1 MENETPTPDAASE
14 SPAEALGVEAHK
26 SSGITVAR
34 AALALLCLLA
44 GVAGSLLVAHTLAT
58 RQIRDERRGF
68 NQGSSAIASNLSDA
82 LHRQQDITTAAST
95 FLAGDPTA
103 TPAQF
108 IAWAKWARVMP
119 DYPALRRIALL
130 AAVRRAQIRSFAGRT
145 SAGRATTLR
154 VLPVGARAEYCLT
167 AAEVARSG
175 VPVPAALDYCVREK
189 RLLASRG
196 SGATIVR
203 ALGGASGVV
212 EAQTPVYRGL
222 AIPSS
227 ATARNAEFLGW
238 VRQVV
243 SPAVLAQQALIGRPG
258 YAVALRYGPRPTD
271 VVSAG
276 VVLDGAQSASAG
288 LIGGWTLTSYGP
300 AATAPLLDSGRIWV
314 LVAGALTGLLLGLLA
329 LLLGR
334 SPGREPAAAPSA
346 LPSPEPSAEAA
357 EPFYD
362 TLTGLPNRAL
372 TLDRASLVLARA
384 GRQSGLLAGVLLI
397 DVDWFK
403 DVNDKLGREAG
414 DQLLKIVAQRLD
426 GVMRA
431 EDTVGRLGDDR
442 FAVLVEC
449 TARSL
454 RLDALAQRVLEA
466 LHRPL
471 EIEGFGPTFSM
482 TASIGVAF
490 GRYDSAEDLLRDAGA
505 ALQSAKADGKGRY
518 KLFDSSACS
527 VVEGRGGLEADL
539 SAAVQEGALKLL
551 YAPIYDLQTHS
562 VAGFEAKPC
571 WEHPERGLIA
581 AEELLQLAEDCGL
594 IVPVDRFT
602 LEQACGRAAAWEV
615 QGRRVGVSVKVG
627 AEQLRREGLITDV
640 RRALQQSGVKPEL
653 LTLEVA
659 ESAVMSDVTEAAERL
674 QEIKRLGVHLAID
687 DFGDSGY
694 AYHSDLR
701 KMPIDCLRVQRSALA
716 ASDDPE
722 YRNWLFEAILMV
734 GRELSLAVVAKGVQ
748 SEEQL
753 EELQAMGCTVAQGP
767 FLGEAVAAEAVTEMS
782 GALVPAHA

>member
-1 MENETPTPDAASE
+1 METETPTPDRTSE
-14 SPAEALGVEAHK
+14 SPAEAPAVVASKAGT
-26 SSGITVAR
+26 ITVGR
-34 AALALLCLLA
+34 ALLALLCVLA
-44 GVAGSLLVAHTLAT
+44 GVAGSLLVAHSLAA
-58 RQIRDERRGF
+58 RQRTDERSSFG
-68 NQGSSAIASNLSDA
+68 QGSSAIASNLSNA
-82 LHRQQDITTAAST
+82 LRHQEDLTTAAGT
-95 FLAGDPTA
+95 FLAGDSKA

-108 IAWAKWARVMP
+108 TAWAQWAHIMP
-119 DYPALRRIALL
+119 EYPALRRIALL
-130 AAVRRAQIRSFAGRT
+130 AVVKHAQIRSFVGRT

-154 VLPVGARAEYCLT
+154 AMPAGARPEYCLT
-167 AAEVARSG
+167 AAEVVRGG
-175 VPVPAALDYCVREK
+175 VPAPAGFDYCAREK

-196 SGATIVR
+196 NGAAIVR
-203 ALGGASGVV
+203 AIGGTSGTV
-212 EAQTPVYRGL
+212 ETQTPVYRSL
-222 AIPSS
+222 AIPASVS
-227 ATARNAEFLGW
+227 ARNGEFVGW

-243 SPAVLAQQALIGRPG
+243 SPSVLAQQALIGHSG
-258 YAVALRYGPRPTD
+258 YAVALHYGPRPVD

-276 VVLDGAQSASAG
+276 VALAGAQSVSTRLVG
-288 LIGGWTLTSYGP
+288 SWTLTSYGP
-300 AATAPLLDSGRIWV
+300 AVTAPLLASGRIWV
-314 LVAGALTGLLLGLLA
+314 LVAGVLIGLLLGLLA

-334 SPGREPAAAPSA
+334 SPGQEPAAAPA
-346 LPSPEPSAEAA
+346 LPAPEPPA
-357 EPFYD
+357 EPAEPLYD
-362 TLTGLPNRAL
+362 VLTGLPNRAL

-397 DVDWFK
+397 DIDWFK

-414 DQLLKIVAQRLD
+414 DQLLKIVAQRLQ
-426 GVMRA
+426 GVMRT
-431 EDTVGRLGDDR
+431 EDTVGRLGADQ

-482 TASIGVAF
+482 TASVGVAF
-490 GRYDSAEDLLRDAGA
+490 GRYESAEDLLRDGGA

-518 KLFDSSACS
+518 KLFDSSARS

-562 VAGFEAKPC
+562 VTGFEAKPC

-594 IVPVDRFT
+594 IVPVDRWT

-615 QGRRVGVSVKVG
+615 QGRRVGVSMKVG
-627 AEQLRREGLITDV
+627 AEQLHREGLITDV
-640 RRALQQSGVKPEL
+640 RRALQQSGVQPDL

-659 ESAVMSDVTEAAERL
+659 ESAVMSDVAEAAERL

-734 GRELSLAVVAKGVQ
+734 GRELSIAVVAKGVE

-753 EELQAMGCTVAQGP
+753 DELQAMGCTIAQGP
-767 FLGEAVAAEAVTEMS
+767 FLGEAVAAEAVAELS
-782 GALVPAHA
+782 GAPVPAHA

>member
-1 MENETPTPDAASE
+1 METETPTPDASSE
-14 SPAEALGVEAHK
+14 SPAEAAAVVASKPGP
-26 SSGITVAR
+26 ITVGR
-34 AALALLCLLA
+34 ALLALLCLFA

-58 RQIRDERRGF
+58 RQASDERSSVR
-68 NQGSSAIASNLSDA
+68 QGSAAIASSLSNA
-82 LHRQQDITTAAST
+82 LQHQEDLTTAAST
-95 FLAGDPTA
+95 FLAGNSKV
-103 TPAQF
+103 TPAQL
-108 IAWAKWARVMP
+108 IAWAQWARVMP
-119 DYPALRRIALL
+119 GYPALQRIAVLT
-130 AAVRRAQIRSFAGRT
+130 VVKRAQIRSFAGRS
-145 SAGRATTLR
+145 SAGRATTLQ
-154 VLPVGARAEYCLT
+154 LTPAGARPEYCLT
-167 AAEVARSG
+167 AAEVARRG
-175 VPVPAALDYCVREK
+175 VPAPAGLDYCAREK
-189 RLLASRG
+189 RLLGSRG

-203 ALGGASGVV
+203 AHGGPAPTV
-212 EAQTPVYRGL
+212 ETQTPVYRSL
-222 AIPSS
+222 AIPASVKV
-227 ATARNAEFLGW
+227 RNAEFVGW

-243 SPAVLAQQALIGRPG
+243 SPTVLAQQALIGHPG
-258 YAVALRYGPRPTD
+258 YAVALRYGPSPAD
-271 VVSAG
+271 IVSAG
-276 VVLDGAQSASAG
+276 AALSGAQSTVSSLA
-288 LIGGWTLTSYGP
+288 GGWTLTSYGP
-300 AATAPLLDSGRIWV
+300 PATAPLLASGRIWV
-314 LVAGALTGLLLGLLA
+314 LAAGILIGLLLGLLA
-329 LLLGR
+329 LLVGR
-334 SPGREPAAAPSA
+334 SPGQEPVAAPV
-346 LPSPEPSAEAA
+346 LPAPEPPTEAV
-357 EPFYD
+357 EPLYD
-362 TLTGLPNRAL
+362 ALTGLPNRAL

-397 DVDWFK
+397 DIDWFK

-414 DQLLKIVAQRLD
+414 DQLLKIVAQRLE

-431 EDTVGRLGDDR
+431 EDTVGRLGDDQ

-466 LHRPL
+466 LHGPL

-490 GRYDSAEDLLRDAGA
+490 GRYESAEDLLRDAGA

-518 KLFDSSACS
+518 KVFDSSARS

-551 YAPIYDLQTHS
+551 YAPIYDLETHS
-562 VAGFEAKPC
+562 VTGFEAKPS

-615 QGRRVGVSVKVG
+615 QGTRVGVSVKVG
-627 AEQLRREGLITDV
+627 AEQLHREGLITDV
-640 RRALQQSGVKPEL
+640 RRALQQSGVQPDL

-659 ESAVMSDVTEAAERL
+659 ESAVMRDVAEAAERL
-674 QEIKRLGVHLAID
+674 AEIKRLGVHLAID
-687 DFGDSGY
+687 DFGDGGY

-701 KMPIDCLRVQRSALA
+701 KLPIDCLRVERSALA

-753 EELQAMGCTVAQGP
+753 DELQAMGCTVAQGP
-767 FLGEAVAAEAVTEMS
+767 FLGEAVAAEAVAELS
-782 GALVPAHA
+782 AAPIPAHA